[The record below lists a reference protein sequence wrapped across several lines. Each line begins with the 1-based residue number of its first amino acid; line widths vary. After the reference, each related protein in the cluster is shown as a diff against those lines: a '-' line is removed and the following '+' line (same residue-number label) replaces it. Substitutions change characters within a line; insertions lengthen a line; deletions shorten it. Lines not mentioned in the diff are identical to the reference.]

1 VNDFTLSDIVA
12 LALREDVGPGD
23 LTTRSLIPPDMAGRA
38 ILRARG
44 ALVLSGLE
52 AARETMRQADRR
64 IVFTPLAAD
73 GDRLGP
79 GAEIA
84 RLEGPAAS
92 ILTAERVGLNFLMR
106 LSGVATLTARCV
118 EAAGRAPAVVVDTR
132 KTTPGLR
139 FLEKAAVR
147 HGGGR
152 NHRFALYDGLLIKD
166 NHIAAV
172 GSIAR
177 AVALARA
184 AAPHTLKIEVEVDT
198 LEQLNEALAAGAEV
212 VLLDNMNPEMLR
224 RAVALTEAFYAPGP
238 RLTRLEA
245 SGGVTLET
253 IGAVAETGVD
263 LISVGAITHSAP
275 AADLGLDW
283 ECS

>member
-1 VNDFTLSDIVA
+1 
-12 LALREDVGPGD
+12 
-23 LTTRSLIPPDMAGRA
+23 
-38 ILRARG
+38 
-44 ALVLSGLE
+44 LVLSGLA
-52 AARETMRQADRR
+52 AARETMRQTDRR
-64 IVFTPLAAD
+64 LVFTPLAAD

-92 ILTAERVGLNFLMR
+92 ILSAERVGLNFLMR
-106 LSGVATLTARCV
+106 LSGVATLTARYV
-118 EAAGRAPAVVVDTR
+118 EAVGRATAVVVDTR

-139 FLEKAAVR
+139 SLEKAAVR

-166 NHIAAV
+166 NHIAV
-172 GSIAR
+172 IGSIAR
-177 AVALARA
+177 AVELARA

-198 LEQLNEALAAGAEV
+198 LDQLNEALAAGVEV
-212 VLLDNMNPEMLR
+212 VLLDNMDPERLR

-238 RLTRLEA
+238 RRTKLEA
-245 SGGVTLET
+245 SGGITLET

>member
-1 VNDFTLSDIVA
+1 MNDLSDIVA

-23 LTTRSLIPPDMAGRA
+23 LTTRCLIPSDMAGRA

-44 ALVLSGLE
+44 ALVLSGLA
-52 AARETMRQADRR
+52 AARETMRQVDRR

-92 ILTAERVGLNFLMR
+92 ILSAERVGLNFLMR
-106 LSGVATLTARCV
+106 LSGVATLTARYV
-118 EAAGRAPAVVVDTR
+118 EAVGRAPAVVVDTR

-177 AVALARA
+177 AVELARA

-198 LEQLNEALAAGAEV
+198 LEQLKEALAAGAEV
-212 VLLDNMNPEMLR
+212 VLLDNMNPEQLR
-224 RAVALTEAFYAPGP
+224 RAVALTEAFYAPRP
-238 RLTRLEA
+238 RQTRLEA
-245 SGGVTLET
+245 SGGITLET
-253 IGAVAETGVD
+253 IGEVAETGVD

>member
-1 VNDFTLSDIVA
+1 MNDFNLSDIVA

-23 LTTRSLIPPDMAGRA
+23 LTTRSIIPGDLAGRA
-38 ILRARG
+38 SLKARRFM
-44 ALVLSGLE
+44 VLSGLA
-52 AARETMRQADRR
+52 AARETMRQADPR
-64 IVFTPLAAD
+64 IIFTPLAAD

-79 GAEIA
+79 GAEVA

-92 ILTAERVGLNFLMR
+92 ILSAERVCLNFLMR
-106 LSGVATLTARCV
+106 LSGVATLTARFV
-118 EAAGRAPAVVVDTR
+118 EAVGRAPAAVVDTR

-172 GSIAR
+172 GSLAR
-177 AVALARA
+177 AVELARA

-198 LEQLNEALAAGAEV
+198 LDQLAEALAAGAEV
-212 VLLDNMNPEMLR
+212 VLLDNMSPEELR
-224 RAVALTEAFYAPGP
+224 RAVALTEAFYAPEP
-238 RLTRLEA
+238 RRTRLEA

-263 LISVGAITHSAP
+263 MISVGAVTHSAP

-283 ECS
+283 E